1 MDKPMLSYHDMEDEE
16 KLEVQERVHLGPCLL
31 FIVLGTI
38 HLGINSPEQ
47 NISLWNTYLMILGCI
62 FIVDGKYKNKYK
74 LFLNLKNIWGLAR
87 LMFFQGKTLAKDS
100 SVYLNSQVF

>member
-38 HLGINSPEQ
+38 HLGINSPE
-47 NISLWNTYLMILGCI
+47 
-62 FIVDGKYKNKYK
+62 
-74 LFLNLKNIWGLAR
+74 
-87 LMFFQGKTLAKDS
+87 
-100 SVYLNSQVF
+100 